1 MGVRAPSDK
10 RFRRSRV
17 KPSGRRLASRLRWRR
32 LGQVFVLLALVAYA
46 VDRAAKLVLNASGL
60 AIDQIEVQG
69 HTQLSTG
76 EVLALVSGLRGQNIL
91 TAQIDT
97 WRNRLVMSPWVKDA
111 ALRKVMP
118 SKIKITVLEKAPVS
132 LGRVDKELY
141 LIDEHGD
148 VIDKDGPQYDF
159 DLPIVDGLFERIAG
173 QHAEDLPAHAVVD
186 GPIAVSATQRQGLA
200 ERTSLDRHN
209 SAGHPLHLCRD
220 DRRRQDPGRCRSQ
233 MSSRQRGVQFD
244 PHPLVIDLVAPEEIV
259 AELTNQLLTVP
270 PTNGEHSLLT
280 KNLREDLAHL
290 TAPAAVQQA
299 VGNLMRL
306 PQYQLC

>member
-10 RFRRSRV
+10 RFRRSHV

-159 DLPIVDGLFERIAG
+159 DLPIVDGLFERVDAG
-173 QHAEDLPAHAVVD
+173 PPVVAPARAQLAQRFIGELSLRPELWRRVSQIDVANTDDVVVLLD
-186 GPIAVSATQRQGLA
+186 GDSAL
-200 ERTSLDRHN
+200 
-209 SAGHPLHLCRD
+209 LHLGNVGFADRIHAYLEMAEALRD
-220 DRRRQDPGRCRSQ
+220 
-233 MSSRQRGVQFD
+233 
-244 PHPLVIDLVAPEEIV
+244 HV
-259 AELTNQLLTVP
+259 AEIDYVDLRYGERVYVRPVGSKASALAVP
-270 PTNGEHSLLT
+270 
-280 KNLREDLAHL
+280 
-290 TAPAAVQQA
+290 
-299 VGNLMRL
+299 
-306 PQYQLC
+306 